1 VDFLSEAV
9 HLNVST
15 LLAKKKAAG
24 IIPAAFVNFCSPHWT
39 IFATTF

>member
-1 VDFLSEAV
+1 MDFLSEAV

-24 IIPAAFVNFCSPHWT
+24 IIPAAFVNFYWT